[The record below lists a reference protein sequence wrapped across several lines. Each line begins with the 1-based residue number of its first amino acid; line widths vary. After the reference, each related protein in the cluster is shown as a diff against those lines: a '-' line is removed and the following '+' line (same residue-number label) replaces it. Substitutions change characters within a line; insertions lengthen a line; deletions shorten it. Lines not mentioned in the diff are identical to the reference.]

1 MAGETGCASKMKL
14 VLNLLFGTTL
24 AGLAESMALA
34 EKIGLN
40 TAEVLNIL
48 THTSGS
54 SAFLRAKGTGRYPGL
69 SLVLFSVLGP

>member
-1 MAGETGCASKMKL
+1 MGFATKMKL
-14 VLNLLFGTTL
+14 VLNMLMGTML

-48 THTSGS
+48 SHTTGS
-54 SAFLRAKGTGRYPGL
+54 SALLRNKGTGKY
-69 SLVLFSVLGP
+69 SVVCCGTGA